1 MAFNGKVE
9 SDFLKLVNY
18 PNSDKSKIINYAATD
33 FESLRDSLI
42 EYIKTVYPL
51 DYQNFSESDLGVML
65 IELVAYMGAVMS
77 MKADMLANENYL
89 ATAKNRNNVK
99 KLLELVGIRMKGPI
113 SAAADASLTLDNG
126 ASQFT
131 ELTIPIS
138 NRVIGITSP
147 EDGGILNYTLY
158 KVENG
163 QLSDPRAD
171 GALVLNVSESDSTTS
186 TVWSNL
192 ALLEGALV
200 TETGTVTSKA
210 TQKSISLNSS
220 PIIEK
225 SVTVF
230 ITSNDNTV
238 TGAWVQVDSLFS
250 ASGAAQKYFEVVYTD
265 DFGATVLFGDGV
277 NGKVLPTNA
286 SYSITYRVG
295 GGTRGNIA
303 SEAINAK
310 IIDTNSQIG
319 TLQNISLAT
328 GGRDAESVE
337 HAKKYAPLYF
347 KLQDRLVT
355 AEDYSTFANAFCGSV
370 GATGKARAVVRNA
383 YSSANVI
390 DIYLLQ
396 IASNLQLQQATIEFK
411 KQLLDAIEPKKM
423 LTDEI
428 VIVDGVIRTV
438 DLVITARIDKYNL
451 PREEEIKARIRDG
464 ILDYFSVENF
474 DFGKPLIVSD
484 IARAVF
490 SLPEIRYATVDN
502 LDADISIDFNE
513 IVQLNNFTINIIGV

>member
-1 MAFNGKVE
+1 MVFNGKVE

-18 PNSDKSKIINYAATD
+18 PVIDKSQLINYAATD
-33 FESLRDSLI
+33 FESLRASLI

-65 IELVAYMGAVMS
+65 IELVAYMGAIMS

-99 KLLELVGIRMKGPI
+99 KLLELIGIRMKGPVG
-113 SAAADASLTLDNG
+113 AAADASLTLDNG

-131 ELTIPIS
+131 EMTLPVIR
-138 NRVIGITSP
+138 RVIGITSP
-147 EDGGILNYTLY
+147 EDGGIINYTLY

-163 QLSDPRAD
+163 QLADARAD
-171 GALVLNVSESDSTTS
+171 GAIVLNVSESDSTAS

-200 TETGTVTSKA
+200 TETGTLTSKA
-210 TQKSISLNSS
+210 TQKSITLNSG

-230 ITSNDNTV
+230 ITANDNSV
-238 TGAWVQVDSLFS
+238 TGAWTQVDSLFS
-250 ASGAAQKYFEVVYTD
+250 ASGGGQKYFEVVYGD
-265 DFGATVLFGDGV
+265 DFSATILFGDGY
-277 NGKVLPTNA
+277 NGKSLPTGA
-286 SYSITYRVG
+286 DYSVTYRVG

-303 SEAINAK
+303 SEIINVK
-310 IIDTNSQIG
+310 VTDSNNQTG
-319 TLQNISLAT
+319 TIQNISLAT
-328 GGRDAESVE
+328 GGRDAESVD
-337 HAKKYAPLYF
+337 HAKRYAPLYF

-355 AEDYSTFANAFCGSV
+355 AEDYSTFANAFCGTV
-370 GATGKARAVVRNA
+370 GATGKARAVVRDA

-396 IASNLQLQQATIEFK
+396 VASNLQLQQATIEFK
-411 KQLLDAIEPKKM
+411 KQLLDAMESKKM

-428 VIVDGVIRTV
+428 VIVDGVIRTI

-464 ILDYFSVENF
+464 LINYFNVDNF

-484 IARAVF
+484 VARAVF

-502 LDADISIDFNE
+502 VEADVAIDFNE
-513 IVQLNNFTINIIGV
+513 IVQLNNFTINIVGV